1 VKLCRLLPFLCL
13 MSPLAVHAT
22 VADQIA
28 ALEQGKTKTNWS
40 PALPGLGLPQAHVS
54 SARPAHMMRL
64 TDGRGVNLNNYAIVV
79 FMQRGCQYS
88 AKFDPKLKQWSEEVG
103 IKVYPYTLD
112 GYGDSAFPVA
122 LIPRKVG
129 ANEPIA
135 GEILTFFGNGLP
147 IATPTTFLVNVV
159 DLLPDNTIPA
169 YPLYQGDTDMGTL
182 SQRVA
187 LMIEADIDHL
197 PSDTLG
203 PVPTSQGVTA
213 Q

>member
-1 VKLCRLLPFLCL
+1 MKRFHLFSILYFIFPI
-13 MSPLAVHAT
+13 AVHAS
-22 VADQIA
+22 VAEQIA
-28 ALEQGKTKTNWS
+28 ALEQGKTQANWS
-40 PALPGLGLPQAHVS
+40 PALPDLVLPQAHS
-54 SARPAHMMRL
+54 RAPRAPRRMTL
-64 TDGRGVNLNNYAIVV
+64 TDGREVNLNDYAVVV

-88 AKFDPKLKQWSEEVG
+88 AKFDPKLKQWTDQVG

-147 IATPTTFLVNVV
+147 IATPTTFMVNV
-159 DLLPDNTIPA
+159 NTNMA

-182 SQRVA
+182 SQR
-187 LMIEADIDHL
+187 LTQMIEADIDHL
-197 PSDTLG
+197 PPDTLG
-203 PVPTSQGVTA
+203 PVPTSQAVTA